1 MLQPHSMTMTCNL
14 CLLLCVQLEWRQAR
28 QSHCVWSRFRG
39 EGGDEETEG
48 APPPWVM
55 RSNVCEKLN
64 YNTSQSVVDHVG
76 FIRDR
81 SSPCDALRITQ
92 VDFNLQSSYAVEN
105 GKSRLKFHL
114 LGNWGYKVH
123 VHRYITCDY
132 VLVCFKLKTRIM
144 CKVNMY
150 FCLVYHR
157 MSFIITDLFLCN
169 FPLMSNKLPEY

>member
-1 MLQPHSMTMTCNL
+1 
-14 CLLLCVQLEWRQAR
+14 
-28 QSHCVWSRFRG
+28 
-39 EGGDEETEG
+39 
-48 APPPWVM
+48 M

-114 LGNWGYKVH
+114 LGN
-123 VHRYITCDY
+123 
-132 VLVCFKLKTRIM
+132 
-144 CKVNMY
+144 
-150 FCLVYHR
+150 
-157 MSFIITDLFLCN
+157 
-169 FPLMSNKLPEY
+169 